1 MHLDIL
7 IDMKL
12 LLCSVTSPGIAFLIN
27 RKLLL
32 CSAISPRIALAI
44 LAKQSADFAFSI
56 YRKLLLCSVTSP
68 RIALAILAKQSAGFA
83 FLYRFFY
90 IVIAMEAAAVSLF
103 LPLLFLRVVISGL
116 PKKYMVWL
124 WRLYFLRIVCPI
136 QISSTFSIVPPWNRS
151 YHRFLADVGL
161 DIDAQHGG
169 LLRSLSD
176 VWQANIQVTSLY
188 RIMAI
193 GYFAGMV
200 LLLVLLV
207 ILGGKVR
214 SAIRM
219 RAKRLEGTLYQ
230 SAVELPVMTGL
241 FVNRVFLPETMNV
254 QEAKYTLA
262 HMECRRARRSN
273 LWNAFYVT
281 ALLLHWYDPCVWA
294 AVFLVRR
301 DEQMACVECA
311 VDRCSAADK
320 NAYIQGIL
328 NIVPQ
333 EKRVPFTA
341 CASFETDLERRSQ
354 RLLHQG
360 SDRMCY
366 KMIGVILLLLMFF
379 WLFLLRPVQNVW
391 AGGTWNAGSEKLS
404 ANKDTRKTN
413 LIISQTDVLSPS
425 GLKQTVSLRHK
436 RNEANGRILANSYE
450 LQLADAAGSELA
462 VVDLQKVFREQG
474 IAKDTLY
481 FPEGLKLQTGDYNND
496 GIQELLLG
504 QQRAW
509 DATEQKQIGRL
520 LSNKTDSKSKT
531 ASSKG
536 NENVT
541 PTPAGKTDE
550 SAKATASSKVAENV
564 TPAPAKQVKNLRTYV
579 YVMFQMQETGLQI
592 VSEAVYGEQAASM
605 QSVKPSQESD
615 VKDLFYMQLSDGKLY
630 YIWDSDATKFLAKKL
645 SSDELNQHRR
655 ASQGTE
661 EAGVSKTETLE
672 DADGNECMRV
682 QTTTDTTGSPEIGQ
696 IMMSQNKKKMNEVK
710 GYFCELKWVPQSDA
724 STGRYAVLIYN
735 GTKAQ
740 TFVLYDVDKATE
752 LYRQEDG
759 NDILSSIFAKY
770 NDTQIQFKSGAIAVY
785 KLAEQN
791 GSRLT
796 IDFAAEAEDG
806 VDVSGSYVYD
816 MDSEQISNLQY
827 NQSNDDTQTK
837 NSSTGNAG
845 TDSDSSSSNKGTDSS
860 SKRKNTTTPQP
871 VPTIN
876 SNLGDYLDP

>member
-7 IDMKL
+7 IDEKL
-12 LLCSVTSPGIAFLIN
+12 LMCSATSPG
-27 RKLLL
+27 
-32 CSAISPRIALAI
+32 IALAI
-44 LAKQSADFAFSI
+44 LAKQSAGFAFFI
-56 YRKLLLCSVTSP
+56 NRKLLLCGVTSP

-136 QISSTFSIVPPWNRS
+136 QISSMFSIVPAWNRS

-169 LLRSLSD
+169 LLRSLRD

-193 GYFAGMV
+193 GYFAGM
-200 LLLVLLV
+200 LLLVVLLV
-207 ILGGKVR
+207 IRAGKVR

-219 RAKRLEGTLYQ
+219 REKRLEGTLYQ

-301 DEQMACVECA
+301 DEQMACDECA
-311 VDRCSAADK
+311 VDGCSAADK

-333 EKRVPFTA
+333 ENRVPFTA

-366 KMIGVILLLLMFF
+366 KMTGVILLLLMSF

-413 LIISQTDVLSPS
+413 LILSQTDVLSPS

-509 DATEQKQIGRL
+509 DATEQKQIGGL
-520 LSNKTDSKSKT
+520 LSDKTDSKSKT

-536 NENVT
+536 SENVT
-541 PTPAGKTDE
+541 PTPA
-550 SAKATASSKVAENV
+550 
-564 TPAPAKQVKNLRTYV
+564 KQVKNLQPYV

-605 QSVKPSQESD
+605 QSVKPSQESE

-837 NSSTGNAG
+837 NSSNGNAG

>member
-32 CSAISPRIALAI
+32 CSATSPRIALAI
-44 LAKQSADFAFSI
+44 LAKQSAD
-56 YRKLLLCSVTSP
+56 
-68 RIALAILAKQSAGFA
+68 FA

-169 LLRSLSD
+169 LLRSLRD

-193 GYFAGMV
+193 GYFAGM
-200 LLLVLLV
+200 LLLVVLLV
-207 ILGGKVR
+207 IRAGKVC

-219 RAKRLEGTLYQ
+219 REKQLEGTLYQ

-273 LWNAFYVT
+273 LWNAFYVA

-301 DEQMACVECA
+301 DEQMACDECA

-474 IAKDTLY
+474 IAKDTLC

-531 ASSKG
+531 ASSMG

-541 PTPAGKTDE
+541 PT
-550 SAKATASSKVAENV
+550 
-564 TPAPAKQVKNLRTYV
+564 PAKQVKNLRTYV

-724 STGRYAVLIYN
+724 SSGRYAVLIYN

>member
-12 LLCSVTSPGIAFLIN
+12 LLCGVT
-27 RKLLL
+27 
-32 CSAISPRIALAI
+32 SPRIALAI
-44 LAKQSADFAFSI
+44 LAKQSAGFAFSI
-56 YRKLLLCSVTSP
+56 YRKLLLCGVTSP

-83 FLYRFFY
+83 FLYRFIY

-136 QISSTFSIVPPWNRS
+136 QISSTFSIVPAWNRS

-169 LLRSLSD
+169 LLRSLRD

-193 GYFAGMV
+193 GYFAGV
-200 LLLVLLV
+200 LLLVVLLV
-207 ILGGKVR
+207 IRAGKVR

-219 RAKRLEGTLYQ
+219 REKQLEGTLYQ

-273 LWNAFYVT
+273 LWNAFYVA

-301 DEQMACVECA
+301 DEQMACDECA
-311 VDRCSAADK
+311 VDGCSAADK

-360 SDRMCY
+360 SDRMRY
-366 KMIGVILLLLMFF
+366 KMTGVILLLLMFF

-481 FPEGLKLQTGDYNND
+481 FPEVLKLQTGDYNND

-541 PTPAGKTDE
+541 PT
-550 SAKATASSKVAENV
+550 
-564 TPAPAKQVKNLRTYV
+564 PAKQVKNLRTYV

>member
-1 MHLDIL
+1 M
-7 IDMKL
+7 
-12 LLCSVTSPGIAFLIN
+12 CSVT
-27 RKLLL
+27 
-32 CSAISPRIALAI
+32 SPRIALAI
-44 LAKQSADFAFSI
+44 LAKQSAGFAFSI
-56 YRKLLLCSVTSP
+56 YRKLLLCSATSP

-90 IVIAMEAAAVSLF
+90 TVIAMEAAAVSLF

-169 LLRSLSD
+169 LLRSLRD

-193 GYFAGMV
+193 GYFAGLLV
-200 LLLVLLV
+200 LVVLLV
-207 ILGGKVR
+207 IRAGKVC

-219 RAKRLEGTLYQ
+219 REKQLEGTLYQ

-273 LWNAFYVT
+273 LWNAFYVA

-301 DEQMACVECA
+301 DEQMACDECA

-333 EKRVPFTA
+333 EKRVSFTA

-531 ASSKG
+531 ASSKVA
-536 NENVT
+536 ENVT

-550 SAKATASSKVAENV
+550 SAKAPASSKVAENV
-564 TPAPAKQVKNLRTYV
+564 TPTPAKQVKNLRTYV

-630 YIWDSDATKFLAKKL
+630 YIWDSDATKFRAKKL

-724 STGRYAVLIYN
+724 SSGRYAVLIYN

>member
-12 LLCSVTSPGIAFLIN
+12 LLCSAT
-27 RKLLL
+27 
-32 CSAISPRIALAI
+32 SPRIALAI
-44 LAKQSADFAFSI
+44 LAKQSAGFAFSI
-56 YRKLLLCSVTSP
+56 YRKLLLCGATSP

-169 LLRSLSD
+169 LLRSLRD

-193 GYFAGMV
+193 GYFAGV
-200 LLLVLLV
+200 LLLVVLLV
-207 ILGGKVR
+207 IRAGKVR

-219 RAKRLEGTLYQ
+219 REKRLEGTLYQ

-273 LWNAFYVT
+273 LWNAFYVA

-301 DEQMACVECA
+301 DEQMACDECA

-333 EKRVPFTA
+333 ENRVPFTA

-366 KMIGVILLLLMFF
+366 KMTGVILLLLMFF

-413 LIISQTDVLSPS
+413 LILSQTDVLSPS

-531 ASSKG
+531 ASSMG

-541 PTPAGKTDE
+541 PT
-550 SAKATASSKVAENV
+550 
-564 TPAPAKQVKNLRTYV
+564 PAKQVKNLRTYV

-724 STGRYAVLIYN
+724 SSGRYAVLIYN

>member
-12 LLCSVTSPGIAFLIN
+12 LLCGVT
-27 RKLLL
+27 
-32 CSAISPRIALAI
+32 SPRIALAI
-44 LAKQSADFAFSI
+44 LAKQSAGFAFSI
-56 YRKLLLCSVTSP
+56 YRKLLLCSATSP

-90 IVIAMEAAAVSLF
+90 TVIAMEAAAVSLF

-169 LLRSLSD
+169 LLRSLRD

-193 GYFAGMV
+193 GYFAGV
-200 LLLVLLV
+200 LLLVVLLV
-207 ILGGKVR
+207 IRAGKVR

-219 RAKRLEGTLYQ
+219 REKRLEGTLYQ

-273 LWNAFYVT
+273 LWNAFYVA

-301 DEQMACVECA
+301 DEQMACDECA
-311 VDRCSAADK
+311 VDGCSAADK

-333 EKRVPFTA
+333 ENRVPFTA

-360 SDRMCY
+360 SDRMRY
-366 KMIGVILLLLMFF
+366 KMTGVILLLLMFF

-564 TPAPAKQVKNLRTYV
+564 TPTPAKQVKNLRTYV

-724 STGRYAVLIYN
+724 SSGRYAVLIYN

>member
-12 LLCSVTSPGIAFLIN
+12 LLCSA
-27 RKLLL
+27 
-32 CSAISPRIALAI
+32 
-44 LAKQSADFAFSI
+44 
-56 YRKLLLCSVTSP
+56 TSP

-193 GYFAGMV
+193 GYFAGM
-200 LLLVLLV
+200 LLLVVLLV
-207 ILGGKVR
+207 IRAGKVR

-219 RAKRLEGTLYQ
+219 REKRLEGTLYQ

-281 ALLLHWYDPCVWA
+281 ALLLHWYNPCVWA

-301 DEQMACVECA
+301 DEQMACDECA

-360 SDRMCY
+360 SDRMRY
-366 KMIGVILLLLMFF
+366 KMTGVILLLLMFF

-413 LIISQTDVLSPS
+413 LILSQTDVLSPS

-531 ASSKG
+531 ASSMG

-541 PTPAGKTDE
+541 PT
-550 SAKATASSKVAENV
+550 
-564 TPAPAKQVKNLRTYV
+564 PAKQVKNLRTYV

>member
-7 IDMKL
+7 IDE
-12 LLCSVTSPGIAFLIN
+12 
-27 RKLLL
+27 KLLL
-32 CSAISPRIALAI
+32 CSATSPRIALAI
-44 LAKQSADFAFSI
+44 LAKQSAGFAFSI
-56 YRKLLLCSVTSP
+56 YRKLLLCSATSP

-90 IVIAMEAAAVSLF
+90 TVIAMEAAAVSLF

-151 YHRFLADVGL
+151 YHQFLADVGL

-193 GYFAGMV
+193 GYFAGM
-200 LLLVLLV
+200 LLLVVLLV
-207 ILGGKVR
+207 IRAGKVR

-219 RAKRLEGTLYQ
+219 REKRLEGTLYQ

-301 DEQMACVECA
+301 DEQMACDECA

-366 KMIGVILLLLMFF
+366 KMTGVILLLLMFF

-531 ASSKG
+531 ASSMG

-541 PTPAGKTDE
+541 PT
-550 SAKATASSKVAENV
+550 
-564 TPAPAKQVKNLRTYV
+564 PAKQVKNLRTYV

-724 STGRYAVLIYN
+724 SSGRYAVLIYN

>member
-12 LLCSVTSPGIAFLIN
+12 LLCGVT
-27 RKLLL
+27 
-32 CSAISPRIALAI
+32 SPRIALAI
-44 LAKQSADFAFSI
+44 LAKQSAGFAFSI
-56 YRKLLLCSVTSP
+56 YRKLLLCTATSP

-90 IVIAMEAAAVSLF
+90 TVIAMEAAAVSLF

-193 GYFAGMV
+193 GYFAGM
-200 LLLVLLV
+200 LLLVVLLV
-207 ILGGKVR
+207 IRAGKVR

-219 RAKRLEGTLYQ
+219 REKRLEGTLYQ

-301 DEQMACVECA
+301 DEQMACDECA

-366 KMIGVILLLLMFF
+366 KMTGVILLLLMFF

-413 LIISQTDVLSPS
+413 LILSQTDVLSPS

-531 ASSKG
+531 ASSMG

-541 PTPAGKTDE
+541 PT
-550 SAKATASSKVAENV
+550 
-564 TPAPAKQVKNLRTYV
+564 PAKQVKNLRTYV

-827 NQSNDDTQTK
+827 NQSNDDTRTK

>member
-12 LLCSVTSPGIAFLIN
+12 LLCSAT
-27 RKLLL
+27 
-32 CSAISPRIALAI
+32 SPRIALAI
-44 LAKQSADFAFSI
+44 LAKQSAGFAFSI
-56 YRKLLLCSVTSP
+56 YRKLLLCGVTSP

-90 IVIAMEAAAVSLF
+90 TVIAMEAAAVSLF

-136 QISSTFSIVPPWNRS
+136 QISSMFSIVPPWNRS

-169 LLRSLSD
+169 LLRSLRD
-176 VWQANIQVTSLY
+176 AWQANIQVTSLY

-193 GYFAGMV
+193 GYFAGM
-200 LLLVLLV
+200 LLLVVLLV
-207 ILGGKVR
+207 IRAGKVR

-219 RAKRLEGTLYQ
+219 REKQLEGTLYQ

-273 LWNAFYVT
+273 LWNAFYVA

-301 DEQMACVECA
+301 DEQMACDECA

-531 ASSKG
+531 ASSMG
-536 NENVT
+536 N
-541 PTPAGKTDE
+541 
-550 SAKATASSKVAENV
+550 ENV

-724 STGRYAVLIYN
+724 SSGRYAVLIYN

>member
-1 MHLDIL
+1 ML
-7 IDMKL
+7 IRIPECTFLWTGKH
-12 LLCSVTSPGIAFLIN
+12 SPGFSLIN
-27 RKLLL
+27 
-32 CSAISPRIALAI
+32 
-44 LAKQSADFAFSI
+44 
-56 YRKLLLCSVTSP
+56 RKLLLCSVTSP

-193 GYFAGMV
+193 GYFAGM
-200 LLLVLLV
+200 LLLVVLLV
-207 ILGGKVR
+207 IRAGKVR

-219 RAKRLEGTLYQ
+219 REKRLEGTLYQ

-281 ALLLHWYDPCVWA
+281 ALLLHWYNPCVWA

-301 DEQMACVECA
+301 DEQMACDECA

-360 SDRMCY
+360 SDRMRY
-366 KMIGVILLLLMFF
+366 KMTGVILLLLMFF

-413 LIISQTDVLSPS
+413 LILSQTDVLSPS

-531 ASSKG
+531 ASSMG

-541 PTPAGKTDE
+541 PT
-550 SAKATASSKVAENV
+550 
-564 TPAPAKQVKNLRTYV
+564 PAKQVKNLRTYV

>member
-12 LLCSVTSPGIAFLIN
+12 LLCGVT
-27 RKLLL
+27 
-32 CSAISPRIALAI
+32 SPRIALAI
-44 LAKQSADFAFSI
+44 LAKQSAGFAFSI
-56 YRKLLLCSVTSP
+56 YRKLLLCSATSP

-90 IVIAMEAAAVSLF
+90 TVIAMEAAAVSLF

-169 LLRSLSD
+169 LLRSLRD

-193 GYFAGMV
+193 GYFAGM
-200 LLLVLLV
+200 LLLVVLLV
-207 ILGGKVR
+207 IRAGKVR

-219 RAKRLEGTLYQ
+219 REKRLEGTLYQ

-273 LWNAFYVT
+273 LWNAFYVA

-301 DEQMACVECA
+301 DEQMACDECA

-333 EKRVPFTA
+333 ESRVPFTA

-360 SDRMCY
+360 SDRMRY
-366 KMIGVILLLLMFF
+366 KMTGVILLLLMFF

-531 ASSKG
+531 SSSKG

-550 SAKATASSKVAENV
+550 SAKTTASSKGNENV
-564 TPAPAKQVKNLRTYV
+564 TPASAKQVKNLRTYV

-816 MDSEQISNLQY
+816 VDSEQISNLQY
-827 NQSNDDTQTK
+827 NQSNDDTRTK

-860 SKRKNTTTPQP
+860 LKRKNTTTPQP

>member
-12 LLCSVTSPGIAFLIN
+12 LLCSVTSPGIA
-27 RKLLL
+27 
-32 CSAISPRIALAI
+32 LAI
-44 LAKQSADFAFSI
+44 LAKQSAGFAFSI
-56 YRKLLLCSVTSP
+56 YRKLLLCGVTSP
-68 RIALAILAKQSAGFA
+68 RIALAILAKQSADFA

-169 LLRSLSD
+169 LLRSLRD

-193 GYFAGMV
+193 GYFAGM
-200 LLLVLLV
+200 LLLVVLLV
-207 ILGGKVR
+207 VRAGKVC

-219 RAKRLEGTLYQ
+219 REKQLEGTLYQ

-273 LWNAFYVT
+273 LWNAFYVA

-301 DEQMACVECA
+301 DEQMACDECA

>member
-12 LLCSVTSPGIAFLIN
+12 LLCSVTSPGIA
-27 RKLLL
+27 
-32 CSAISPRIALAI
+32 LAI
-44 LAKQSADFAFSI
+44 LAKQSAGFAFSI
-56 YRKLLLCSVTSP
+56 YRKLLLCGVTSP

-193 GYFAGMV
+193 GYFAGM
-200 LLLVLLV
+200 LLLVVLLV
-207 ILGGKVR
+207 IRAGKVR

-219 RAKRLEGTLYQ
+219 REKRLEGTLYQ

-281 ALLLHWYDPCVWA
+281 ALLLHWYNPCVWA

-301 DEQMACVECA
+301 DEQMACDECA

-366 KMIGVILLLLMFF
+366 KMTGVILLLLMFF

-413 LIISQTDVLSPS
+413 LILSQTDVLSPS

-531 ASSKG
+531 ASSMG

-541 PTPAGKTDE
+541 PT
-550 SAKATASSKVAENV
+550 
-564 TPAPAKQVKNLRTYV
+564 PAKQVKNLRTYV

-724 STGRYAVLIYN
+724 SSGRYAVLIYN

-796 IDFAAEAEDG
+796 IDFATEAEDG

>member
-12 LLCSVTSPGIAFLIN
+12 LLCSAT
-27 RKLLL
+27 
-32 CSAISPRIALAI
+32 SPRIALAI
-44 LAKQSADFAFSI
+44 LAKQSAGFAFSI
-56 YRKLLLCSVTSP
+56 YRKLLLCSATSP

-90 IVIAMEAAAVSLF
+90 TVIAMEAAAVSLF

-169 LLRSLSD
+169 LLRSLRD

-193 GYFAGMV
+193 GYFAGM
-200 LLLVLLV
+200 LLLVVLLV
-207 ILGGKVR
+207 IRAGKVR

-219 RAKRLEGTLYQ
+219 REKRLEGTLYQ

-301 DEQMACVECA
+301 DEQMACDECA

-366 KMIGVILLLLMFF
+366 KMTGVILLLLMFF

-462 VVDLQKVFREQG
+462 VIDLQKVFREQG

-531 ASSKG
+531 ASSMG
-536 NENVT
+536 N
-541 PTPAGKTDE
+541 
-550 SAKATASSKVAENV
+550 ENV

>member
-32 CSAISPRIALAI
+32 CSAI
-44 LAKQSADFAFSI
+44 
-56 YRKLLLCSVTSP
+56 SP

-193 GYFAGMV
+193 GYFAGM
-200 LLLVLLV
+200 LLLVVLLV
-207 ILGGKVR
+207 IRAGKVR

-219 RAKRLEGTLYQ
+219 REKRLEGTLYQ

-301 DEQMACVECA
+301 DEQMACDECA

-531 ASSKG
+531 ASSMG

-541 PTPAGKTDE
+541 PT
-550 SAKATASSKVAENV
+550 
-564 TPAPAKQVKNLRTYV
+564 PAKQVKNLRTYV

-724 STGRYAVLIYN
+724 SSGRYAVLIYN

>member
-7 IDMKL
+7 IDE
-12 LLCSVTSPGIAFLIN
+12 
-27 RKLLL
+27 KLLL
-32 CSAISPRIALAI
+32 CSATSPRIALAI

-56 YRKLLLCSVTSP
+56 YRKLLLCSATSP

-136 QISSTFSIVPPWNRS
+136 QISSMFSIVPPWNRS

-169 LLRSLSD
+169 LLRSLRD

-193 GYFAGMV
+193 GYFAGV
-200 LLLVLLV
+200 LLLVVLLV
-207 ILGGKVR
+207 IRAGKVR

-219 RAKRLEGTLYQ
+219 REKRLEGTLYQ

-301 DEQMACVECA
+301 DEQMACDECA

-366 KMIGVILLLLMFF
+366 KMTGVILLLLMFF

-413 LIISQTDVLSPS
+413 LILSQTDVLSPS

-520 LSNKTDSKSKT
+520 LSNKTDSKLKT

-724 STGRYAVLIYN
+724 SSGRYAVLIYN

>member
-1 MHLDIL
+1 MQLDIL

-12 LLCSVTSPGIAFLIN
+12 LLCSAT
-27 RKLLL
+27 
-32 CSAISPRIALAI
+32 SPRIALAI
-44 LAKQSADFAFSI
+44 LAKQSAD
-56 YRKLLLCSVTSP
+56 
-68 RIALAILAKQSAGFA
+68 FA

-136 QISSTFSIVPPWNRS
+136 QISSMFSIVPAWNRS

-169 LLRSLSD
+169 LLRSLHD

-193 GYFAGMV
+193 GYFAGM
-200 LLLVLLV
+200 LLLVVLLV
-207 ILGGKVR
+207 IRAGKVR

-219 RAKRLEGTLYQ
+219 REKRLEGTLYQ

-301 DEQMACVECA
+301 DEQMACDECA

-333 EKRVPFTA
+333 ESRVPFTV

-366 KMIGVILLLLMFF
+366 KMTSVILLLLMFF

-413 LIISQTDVLSPS
+413 LILSQTDVLSPS

-509 DATEQKQIGRL
+509 DAAEQKQIGRL

-531 ASSKG
+531 ASSK
-536 NENVT
+536 
-541 PTPAGKTDE
+541 
-550 SAKATASSKVAENV
+550 VAENV
-564 TPAPAKQVKNLRTYV
+564 TPTPAKQVKNLRTYV

-655 ASQGTE
+655 AEQRKRASARQRLWKMPMATSVC
-661 EAGVSKTETLE
+661 ACRRPLT
-672 DADGNECMRV
+672 R
-682 QTTTDTTGSPEIGQ
+682 PE
-696 IMMSQNKKKMNEVK
+696 V
-710 GYFCELKWVPQSDA
+710 
-724 STGRYAVLIYN
+724 R
-735 GTKAQ
+735 
-740 TFVLYDVDKATE
+740 
-752 LYRQEDG
+752 
-759 NDILSSIFAKY
+759 
-770 NDTQIQFKSGAIAVY
+770 KSVR
-785 KLAEQN
+785 
-791 GSRLT
+791 S
-796 IDFAAEAEDG
+796 
-806 VDVSGSYVYD
+806 
-816 MDSEQISNLQY
+816 
-827 NQSNDDTQTK
+827 
-837 NSSTGNAG
+837 
-845 TDSDSSSSNKGTDSS
+845 
-860 SKRKNTTTPQP
+860 
-871 VPTIN
+871 
-876 SNLGDYLDP
+876 

>member
-32 CSAISPRIALAI
+32 CSAISPIIALAI

-56 YRKLLLCSVTSP
+56 YRKLLLCGVTSP

-193 GYFAGMV
+193 GYFAGM
-200 LLLVLLV
+200 LLLVVLLV
-207 ILGGKVR
+207 IRAGKVR

-219 RAKRLEGTLYQ
+219 REKRLEGTLYQ

-301 DEQMACVECA
+301 DEQMACDECA

-531 ASSKG
+531 ASSMG

-541 PTPAGKTDE
+541 PT
-550 SAKATASSKVAENV
+550 
-564 TPAPAKQVKNLRTYV
+564 PAKQVKNLRTYV

-724 STGRYAVLIYN
+724 SSGRYAVLIYN

>member
-12 LLCSVTSPGIAFLIN
+12 LLCSVSSPGIAFLIN

-32 CSAISPRIALAI
+32 CSA
-44 LAKQSADFAFSI
+44 
-56 YRKLLLCSVTSP
+56 TSP

-136 QISSTFSIVPPWNRS
+136 QISSTFSIVPAWNRS

-169 LLRSLSD
+169 LLRSLRD

-193 GYFAGMV
+193 GYFAGMLILV
-200 LLLVLLV
+200 VLLV
-207 ILGGKVR
+207 IRAGKVR
-214 SAIRM
+214 PAIRM
-219 RAKRLEGTLYQ
+219 REKRLEGTLYQ

-273 LWNAFYVT
+273 LWNAFYVA

-301 DEQMACVECA
+301 DEQMACDECA

-333 EKRVPFTA
+333 ESRVPFTA

-450 LQLADAAGSELA
+450 LQLADATGSELA

-509 DATEQKQIGRL
+509 DAAEQKRIGRL

-550 SAKATASSKVAENV
+550 SAKTPASSKVAENV

-837 NSSTGNAG
+837 NSSNGNAG

>member
-12 LLCSVTSPGIAFLIN
+12 LLCSVSSPGIAFLIN

-32 CSAISPRIALAI
+32 CSA
-44 LAKQSADFAFSI
+44 
-56 YRKLLLCSVTSP
+56 TSP

-136 QISSTFSIVPPWNRS
+136 QISSTFSIVPAWNRS

-169 LLRSLSD
+169 LLRSLRD

-193 GYFAGMV
+193 GYFAGM
-200 LLLVLLV
+200 LLLVVLLV
-207 ILGGKVR
+207 IRTGKVR

-219 RAKRLEGTLYQ
+219 REKRLEGTLYQ

-301 DEQMACVECA
+301 DEQMACDECA
-311 VDRCSAADK
+311 VDGCSAADK

-333 EKRVPFTA
+333 ESRVPFTA

-360 SDRMCY
+360 SDRMRY
-366 KMIGVILLLLMFF
+366 KMTGVILLILMSF
-379 WLFLLRPVQNVW
+379 WLFLLRPIQNVW

-413 LIISQTDVLSPS
+413 LILSQTDVLSPS

-564 TPAPAKQVKNLRTYV
+564 TPTPAKQVKNLQPYV

>member
-12 LLCSVTSPGIAFLIN
+12 LLCGVT
-27 RKLLL
+27 
-32 CSAISPRIALAI
+32 SPRIALAI
-44 LAKQSADFAFSI
+44 LAKQSAGFAFSI
-56 YRKLLLCSVTSP
+56 YRKLLLCSATSP

-169 LLRSLSD
+169 LLRSLRD
-176 VWQANIQVTSLY
+176 VWHANIQVTSLY

-193 GYFAGMV
+193 GYFAGM
-200 LLLVLLV
+200 LLLVVLLV
-207 ILGGKVR
+207 IRAGKVR

-219 RAKRLEGTLYQ
+219 REKRLEGTLYQ

-301 DEQMACVECA
+301 DEQMACDECA

-366 KMIGVILLLLMFF
+366 KMTGVILLLLMFF

-462 VVDLQKVFREQG
+462 VIDLQKVFREQG

-531 ASSKG
+531 ASSMG
-536 NENVT
+536 N
-541 PTPAGKTDE
+541 
-550 SAKATASSKVAENV
+550 ENV

-860 SKRKNTTTPQP
+860 SKRKDTTTPQP

>member
-32 CSAISPRIALAI
+32 CSATSPRIALAI
-44 LAKQSADFAFSI
+44 LAKQSAD
-56 YRKLLLCSVTSP
+56 
-68 RIALAILAKQSAGFA
+68 FA

-169 LLRSLSD
+169 LLRSLRD

-193 GYFAGMV
+193 GYFAGM
-200 LLLVLLV
+200 LLLVVLLV
-207 ILGGKVR
+207 IRAGKVC

-219 RAKRLEGTLYQ
+219 REKQLEGTLYQ

-273 LWNAFYVT
+273 LWNAFYVA

-301 DEQMACVECA
+301 DEQMACDECA

-481 FPEGLKLQTGDYNND
+481 FPEGLKLQTGDNND

>member
-12 LLCSVTSPGIAFLIN
+12 LLCSVTSPGIA
-27 RKLLL
+27 
-32 CSAISPRIALAI
+32 LAI
-44 LAKQSADFAFSI
+44 LAKQSAGFAFSI
-56 YRKLLLCSVTSP
+56 YRKLLLCGVTSP

-136 QISSTFSIVPPWNRS
+136 QISSMFSIVPPWNRS

-169 LLRSLSD
+169 LLRSLRD

-193 GYFAGMV
+193 GYFAGV
-200 LLLVLLV
+200 LLLVVLLV
-207 ILGGKVR
+207 IRAGKVR

-219 RAKRLEGTLYQ
+219 REKRLEGTLYQ

-273 LWNAFYVT
+273 LWNAFYVA

-301 DEQMACVECA
+301 DEQMACDECA
-311 VDRCSAADK
+311 VDGCSAADK

-333 EKRVPFTA
+333 ENRVPFTA

-360 SDRMCY
+360 SDRMRY
-366 KMIGVILLLLMFF
+366 KMTGVILLLLMFF

-450 LQLADAAGSELA
+450 LQLADATGSELA

-531 ASSKG
+531 ASSMG

-541 PTPAGKTDE
+541 PT
-550 SAKATASSKVAENV
+550 
-564 TPAPAKQVKNLRTYV
+564 PAKQVKNLRTYV

>member
-12 LLCSVTSPGIAFLIN
+12 LLCGVT
-27 RKLLL
+27 
-32 CSAISPRIALAI
+32 SPRIALAI
-44 LAKQSADFAFSI
+44 LAKQSAGFAFSI
-56 YRKLLLCSVTSP
+56 YRKLLLCSATSP

-169 LLRSLSD
+169 LLRSLRD

-193 GYFAGMV
+193 GYFAGM
-200 LLLVLLV
+200 LLLVVLLV
-207 ILGGKVR
+207 IRAGKVC

-219 RAKRLEGTLYQ
+219 REKQLEGTLYQ

-273 LWNAFYVT
+273 LWNAFYVA

-301 DEQMACVECA
+301 DEQMACDECA
-311 VDRCSAADK
+311 VDGCSAADK

-333 EKRVPFTA
+333 ENRVPFTA

-360 SDRMCY
+360 SDRMRY
-366 KMIGVILLLLMFF
+366 KMTGVILLLLMFF

-541 PTPAGKTDE
+541 PTPA
-550 SAKATASSKVAENV
+550 
-564 TPAPAKQVKNLRTYV
+564 KQVKNLRTYV

-724 STGRYAVLIYN
+724 SSGRYAVLIYN

-791 GSRLT
+791 GSGLT

>member
-56 YRKLLLCSVTSP
+56 YRKLLLCGVTSP

-136 QISSTFSIVPPWNRS
+136 QISSMFSIVPAWNRS

-169 LLRSLSD
+169 LLRSLRD

-193 GYFAGMV
+193 GYFAGV
-200 LLLVLLV
+200 LLLVVLLV
-207 ILGGKVR
+207 IRAGKVR

-219 RAKRLEGTLYQ
+219 REKRLEGTLYQ

-273 LWNAFYVT
+273 LWNAFYVA

-301 DEQMACVECA
+301 DEQMACDECA
-311 VDRCSAADK
+311 VDGCSAADK

-333 EKRVPFTA
+333 ENRVPFTA

-366 KMIGVILLLLMFF
+366 KMTGVILLLLMFF

-462 VVDLQKVFREQG
+462 VIDLQKVFREQG

-531 ASSKG
+531 ASSMG

-541 PTPAGKTDE
+541 PT
-550 SAKATASSKVAENV
+550 
-564 TPAPAKQVKNLRTYV
+564 PAKQVKNLRTYV

-724 STGRYAVLIYN
+724 SSGRYAVLIYN

-860 SKRKNTTTPQP
+860 LKRKNTTTPQP

>member
-12 LLCSVTSPGIAFLIN
+12 LLCSVTSPGIA
-27 RKLLL
+27 
-32 CSAISPRIALAI
+32 
-44 LAKQSADFAFSI
+44 
-56 YRKLLLCSVTSP
+56 
-68 RIALAILAKQSAGFA
+68 LAILAKQSAGFA

-90 IVIAMEAAAVSLF
+90 TVIAMEAAAVSLF

-193 GYFAGMV
+193 GYFAGM
-200 LLLVLLV
+200 LLLVVLLV
-207 ILGGKVR
+207 IRAGKVR

-219 RAKRLEGTLYQ
+219 REKRLEGTLYQ

-281 ALLLHWYDPCVWA
+281 ALLLHWYNPCVWA

-301 DEQMACVECA
+301 DEQMACDECA

-366 KMIGVILLLLMFF
+366 KMTGVILLLLMFF

-413 LIISQTDVLSPS
+413 LILSQTDVLSPS

-531 ASSKG
+531 ASSMG

-541 PTPAGKTDE
+541 PT
-550 SAKATASSKVAENV
+550 
-564 TPAPAKQVKNLRTYV
+564 PAKQVKNLRTYV

-724 STGRYAVLIYN
+724 SSGRYAVLIYN

>member
-12 LLCSVTSPGIAFLIN
+12 LLCSAT
-27 RKLLL
+27 
-32 CSAISPRIALAI
+32 SPRIALAI
-44 LAKQSADFAFSI
+44 LAKQSAGFAFSI
-56 YRKLLLCSVTSP
+56 YRKLLLCGVTSP

-90 IVIAMEAAAVSLF
+90 TVIAMEAAAVSLF

-136 QISSTFSIVPPWNRS
+136 QISSMFSIVPPWNRS

-169 LLRSLSD
+169 LLRSLRD
-176 VWQANIQVTSLY
+176 AWQANIQVTSLY

-193 GYFAGMV
+193 GYFAGM
-200 LLLVLLV
+200 LLLVVLLV
-207 ILGGKVR
+207 IRAGKVR

-219 RAKRLEGTLYQ
+219 REKQLEGTLYQ

-273 LWNAFYVT
+273 LWNAFYVA

-301 DEQMACVECA
+301 DEQMACDECA

-366 KMIGVILLLLMFF
+366 KMTGVILLLLMFF

-531 ASSKG
+531 ASSMG

-541 PTPAGKTDE
+541 PT
-550 SAKATASSKVAENV
+550 
-564 TPAPAKQVKNLRTYV
+564 PAKQVKNLRTYV

-796 IDFAAEAEDG
+796 IDFAAEAEAG

>member
-12 LLCSVTSPGIAFLIN
+12 LLCSVTSPGIA
-27 RKLLL
+27 
-32 CSAISPRIALAI
+32 LAI
-44 LAKQSADFAFSI
+44 LAKQSAGFAFSI
-56 YRKLLLCSVTSP
+56 YRKLLLCGVTSP

-193 GYFAGMV
+193 GYFAGM
-200 LLLVLLV
+200 LLLVVLLV
-207 ILGGKVR
+207 IRAGKVR

-219 RAKRLEGTLYQ
+219 REKRLEGTLYQ

-281 ALLLHWYDPCVWA
+281 ALLLHWYNPCVWA

-301 DEQMACVECA
+301 DEQMACDECA

-366 KMIGVILLLLMFF
+366 KMTGVILLLLMFF

-531 ASSKG
+531 ASSMG

-541 PTPAGKTDE
+541 PT
-550 SAKATASSKVAENV
+550 
-564 TPAPAKQVKNLRTYV
+564 PAKQVKNLRTYV

-724 STGRYAVLIYN
+724 SSGRYAVLIYN

>member
-12 LLCSVTSPGIAFLIN
+12 LLCSVTSPG
-27 RKLLL
+27 
-32 CSAISPRIALAI
+32 
-44 LAKQSADFAFSI
+44 
-56 YRKLLLCSVTSP
+56 
-68 RIALAILAKQSAGFA
+68 IALAILAKQSAGFA

-193 GYFAGMV
+193 GYFAGM
-200 LLLVLLV
+200 LLLVVLLV
-207 ILGGKVR
+207 IRAGKVR

-219 RAKRLEGTLYQ
+219 REKRLEGTLYQ

-281 ALLLHWYDPCVWA
+281 ALLLHWYNPCVWA

-301 DEQMACVECA
+301 DEQMACDECA

-366 KMIGVILLLLMFF
+366 KMTGVILLLLMFF

-413 LIISQTDVLSPS
+413 LILSQTDVLSPS

-531 ASSKG
+531 ASSMG

-541 PTPAGKTDE
+541 PT
-550 SAKATASSKVAENV
+550 
-564 TPAPAKQVKNLRTYV
+564 PAKQVKNLRTYV

-724 STGRYAVLIYN
+724 SSGRYAVLIYN

>member
-12 LLCSVTSPGIAFLIN
+12 LLCSAT
-27 RKLLL
+27 
-32 CSAISPRIALAI
+32 SPRIALAI
-44 LAKQSADFAFSI
+44 LAKQSAGFAFSI
-56 YRKLLLCSVTSP
+56 YRKLLLCSATSPRIALAILAKQSAGFAFSIYRKLLLCSATSP

-90 IVIAMEAAAVSLF
+90 TVIAMEAAAVSLF

-193 GYFAGMV
+193 GYFAGM
-200 LLLVLLV
+200 LLLVVLLV
-207 ILGGKVR
+207 IRAGKVR

-219 RAKRLEGTLYQ
+219 REKRLEGTLYQ

-241 FVNRVFLPETMNV
+241 LVNRVFLPETMNV

-301 DEQMACVECA
+301 DEQMACDECA

-366 KMIGVILLLLMFF
+366 KMTGVILLLLMFF

-413 LIISQTDVLSPS
+413 LILSQTDVLSPS

-531 ASSKG
+531 ASSMG

-541 PTPAGKTDE
+541 PT
-550 SAKATASSKVAENV
+550 
-564 TPAPAKQVKNLRTYV
+564 PAKQVKNLRTYV

>member
-12 LLCSVTSPGIAFLIN
+12 LLCSAT
-27 RKLLL
+27 
-32 CSAISPRIALAI
+32 SPRIALAI
-44 LAKQSADFAFSI
+44 LAKQSAGFAFSI
-56 YRKLLLCSVTSP
+56 YRKLLLCSATSP

-90 IVIAMEAAAVSLF
+90 TVIAMEAAAVSLF

-169 LLRSLSD
+169 LLRSLRD

-193 GYFAGMV
+193 GYFAGM
-200 LLLVLLV
+200 LLLVVLLV
-207 ILGGKVR
+207 IRAGKVR

-219 RAKRLEGTLYQ
+219 REKRLEGTLYQ

-273 LWNAFYVT
+273 LWNAFYVA

-301 DEQMACVECA
+301 DEQMACDECA
-311 VDRCSAADK
+311 VDGCSAADK

-333 EKRVPFTA
+333 ESRVPFTA

-360 SDRMCY
+360 SDRMRY
-366 KMIGVILLLLMFF
+366 KMTGVILLLLMFF

-531 ASSKG
+531 ASSMG

-541 PTPAGKTDE
+541 PT
-550 SAKATASSKVAENV
+550 
-564 TPAPAKQVKNLRTYV
+564 PAKQVKNLRTYV

-724 STGRYAVLIYN
+724 SSGRYAVLIYN

>member
-12 LLCSVTSPGIAFLIN
+12 LLCGVT
-27 RKLLL
+27 
-32 CSAISPRIALAI
+32 SPRIALAI
-44 LAKQSADFAFSI
+44 LAKQSAGFAFSI
-56 YRKLLLCSVTSP
+56 YRKLLLCSATSP

-90 IVIAMEAAAVSLF
+90 TVIAMEAAAVSLF

-169 LLRSLSD
+169 LLRSLRD

-193 GYFAGMV
+193 GYFAGM
-200 LLLVLLV
+200 LLLVVLLV
-207 ILGGKVR
+207 IRAGKVR

-219 RAKRLEGTLYQ
+219 REKRLEGTLYQ

-273 LWNAFYVT
+273 LWNAFYVA

-301 DEQMACVECA
+301 DEQMACDECA
-311 VDRCSAADK
+311 VDGCSAADK

-333 EKRVPFTA
+333 ESRVPFTA

-360 SDRMCY
+360 SDRMRY
-366 KMIGVILLLLMFF
+366 KMTGVILLLLMFF

-531 ASSKG
+531 SSSKG

-550 SAKATASSKVAENV
+550 SAKTTASSKGNENV
-564 TPAPAKQVKNLRTYV
+564 TPASAKQVKNLRTYV

-785 KLAEQN
+785 KLAEQT

>member
-12 LLCSVTSPGIAFLIN
+12 LLCSVTSPGIA
-27 RKLLL
+27 
-32 CSAISPRIALAI
+32 LAI
-44 LAKQSADFAFSI
+44 LAKQSAGFAFSI
-56 YRKLLLCSVTSP
+56 YRKLLLCGVTSP

-136 QISSTFSIVPPWNRS
+136 QISSMFSIVPPWNRS

-169 LLRSLSD
+169 LLRSLRD

-193 GYFAGMV
+193 GYFAGV
-200 LLLVLLV
+200 LLLVVLLV
-207 ILGGKVR
+207 IRAGKVR

-219 RAKRLEGTLYQ
+219 REKRLEGTLYQ

-273 LWNAFYVT
+273 LWNAFYVA

-301 DEQMACVECA
+301 DEQMACDECA
-311 VDRCSAADK
+311 VDGCSAADK

-333 EKRVPFTA
+333 ENRVPFTA

-360 SDRMCY
+360 SDRMRY
-366 KMIGVILLLLMFF
+366 KMTGVILLLLMFF

-531 ASSKG
+531 ASSMG

-541 PTPAGKTDE
+541 PT
-550 SAKATASSKVAENV
+550 
-564 TPAPAKQVKNLRTYV
+564 PAKQVKNLRTYV

-724 STGRYAVLIYN
+724 SSGRYAVLIYN

>member
-12 LLCSVTSPGIAFLIN
+12 LLCGVT
-27 RKLLL
+27 
-32 CSAISPRIALAI
+32 SPRIALAI
-44 LAKQSADFAFSI
+44 LAKQSAGFAFSI
-56 YRKLLLCSVTSP
+56 YRKLLLCSATSP

-151 YHRFLADVGL
+151 YHQFLADVGL

-193 GYFAGMV
+193 GYFAGM
-200 LLLVLLV
+200 LLLVVLLV
-207 ILGGKVR
+207 IRAGKVR

-219 RAKRLEGTLYQ
+219 REKRLEGTLYQ

-273 LWNAFYVT
+273 LWNAFYVA

-301 DEQMACVECA
+301 DEQMACDECA
-311 VDRCSAADK
+311 VDGCSAADK

-333 EKRVPFTA
+333 ENRVPFTA

-366 KMIGVILLLLMFF
+366 KMTGVILLLLMFF

-413 LIISQTDVLSPS
+413 LILSQTDVLSPS

-531 ASSKG
+531 ASSMG

-541 PTPAGKTDE
+541 PT
-550 SAKATASSKVAENV
+550 
-564 TPAPAKQVKNLRTYV
+564 PAKQVKNLRTYV

-724 STGRYAVLIYN
+724 SSGRYAVLIYN

-770 NDTQIQFKSGAIAVY
+770 NDTQIQFKSGVIAVY

-806 VDVSGSYVYD
+806 VDVSGRYVYD

>member
-12 LLCSVTSPGIAFLIN
+12 LLCGVT
-27 RKLLL
+27 
-32 CSAISPRIALAI
+32 SPRIALAI
-44 LAKQSADFAFSI
+44 LAKQSAGFAFSI
-56 YRKLLLCSVTSP
+56 YRKLLLCSATSP

-90 IVIAMEAAAVSLF
+90 TVIAMEAAAVSLF

-169 LLRSLSD
+169 LLRSLRD

-193 GYFAGMV
+193 GYFAGM
-200 LLLVLLV
+200 LLLVVLLV
-207 ILGGKVR
+207 IRAGKVR

-219 RAKRLEGTLYQ
+219 REKRLEGTLYQ

-273 LWNAFYVT
+273 LWNAFYVA

-301 DEQMACVECA
+301 DEQMACDECA
-311 VDRCSAADK
+311 VDGCSAADK

-333 EKRVPFTA
+333 ESRVPFTA

-360 SDRMCY
+360 SDRMRY
-366 KMIGVILLLLMFF
+366 KMTGVILLLLMFF

-413 LIISQTDVLSPS
+413 LIISQTYVLSPS

-462 VVDLQKVFREQG
+462 VIDLQKVFREQG

-531 ASSKG
+531 ASSMG
-536 NENVT
+536 N
-541 PTPAGKTDE
+541 
-550 SAKATASSKVAENV
+550 ENV

-724 STGRYAVLIYN
+724 SSGRYAVLIYN

-845 TDSDSSSSNKGTDSS
+845 TDSDSSSSNKETDSS

>member
-12 LLCSVTSPGIAFLIN
+12 LLCGVT
-27 RKLLL
+27 
-32 CSAISPRIALAI
+32 SPRIALAI
-44 LAKQSADFAFSI
+44 LAKQSAGFAFSI
-56 YRKLLLCSVTSP
+56 YRKLLLCSATSP

-90 IVIAMEAAAVSLF
+90 TVIAMEAAAVSLF

-169 LLRSLSD
+169 LLRSLRD

-193 GYFAGMV
+193 GYFAGM
-200 LLLVLLV
+200 LLLVVLLV
-207 ILGGKVR
+207 IRAGKVR

-219 RAKRLEGTLYQ
+219 REKRLEGTLYQ

-273 LWNAFYVT
+273 LWNAFYVA

-301 DEQMACVECA
+301 DEQMACDECA
-311 VDRCSAADK
+311 VDGCSAADK

-333 EKRVPFTA
+333 ESRVPFTA

-366 KMIGVILLLLMFF
+366 KMTGVILLLLMFF

-413 LIISQTDVLSPS
+413 LILSQTDVLSPS

-474 IAKDTLY
+474 IAKDSLY

>member
-12 LLCSVTSPGIAFLIN
+12 LLCDVT
-27 RKLLL
+27 
-32 CSAISPRIALAI
+32 SPRIALAI
-44 LAKQSADFAFSI
+44 LAKQSAGFAFSI
-56 YRKLLLCSVTSP
+56 YRKLLLCSATSP

-169 LLRSLSD
+169 LLRSLRD
-176 VWQANIQVTSLY
+176 VWHANIQVTSLY

-193 GYFAGMV
+193 GYFAGM
-200 LLLVLLV
+200 LLLVVLLV
-207 ILGGKVR
+207 IRAGKVR

-219 RAKRLEGTLYQ
+219 REKRLEGTLYQ

-301 DEQMACVECA
+301 DEQMACDECA

-366 KMIGVILLLLMFF
+366 KMTGVILLLLMFF

-462 VVDLQKVFREQG
+462 VIDLQKVFREQG

-531 ASSKG
+531 ASSMG
-536 NENVT
+536 N
-541 PTPAGKTDE
+541 
-550 SAKATASSKVAENV
+550 ENV